1 MLSGINIIVPTI
13 TKLLVS
19 FEKWDFPEYN
29 IKQEIWRNGLIQFIN
44 LTIFVLLSY
53 DGFYDIS
60 KLNEL
65 FGTSFPS
72 EYDFSQSTIC
82 VYDTA
87 GIALFQVIVSE
98 LFVLFF
104 AQSAKAAFNKVF
116 KGIL

>member
-1 MLSGINIIVPTI
+1 MLSGINIVVPTI
-13 TKLLVS
+13 TKVLVTL
-19 FEKWDFPEYN
+19 EHWDFPEYN

-60 KLNEL
+60 LLNEF

-72 EYDFSQSTIC
+72 EYDFSKSTIC

-98 LFVLFF
+98 LFVLFR
-104 AQSAKAAFNKVF
+104 
-116 KGIL
+116 